1 MSLDSTRLTHPS
13 EGAEG
18 GGLTLPVPAA
28 AGARAACVRLTC
40 AVPAA
45 PPAKHGARKTAS
57 LQPPPGPRGWIG
69 IPQGGINTDHLPL
82 QASFFLNKIVH
93 FSSKRQNFE
102 KLAARADPAF
112 PGARRRRRRIPVE
125 LARHRRRRLP
135 LPGNRGEEP
144 PHPSPAA
151 AVPAAPS
158 PARGRGVAGV
168 VIFPPPSPHP
178 PAPDTSPGVAPSRC
192 VPVVSH
198 PPICGRGASLVP
210 SRPTLRWSL
219 PGAGGSRRPLNRAR
233 LRLPLTASPG
243 TAAAA
248 ASARP
253 KGRGRGAAG
262 LAPPRRLLH
271 RPPARYSAPSARSSV
286 SAAASPGSGRSS
298 PAPFLFPVPVPSLG
312 RSELAAVSQEPAEG
326 GDGKRRAGARAPEAP
341 YPPPPVSAQRGAAKR
356 VFVTGARLYRTGAPR
371 SSRA

>member
-112 PGARRRRRRIPVE
+112 PGARRRRIPVE

-168 VIFPPPSPHP
+168 VIFPPPR
-178 PAPDTSPGVAPSRC
+178 T
-192 VPVVSH
+192 
-198 PPICGRGASLVP
+198 
-210 SRPTLRWSL
+210 
-219 PGAGGSRRPLNRAR
+219 
-233 LRLPLTASPG
+233 
-243 TAAAA
+243 
-248 ASARP
+248 
-253 KGRGRGAAG
+253 
-262 LAPPRRLLH
+262 
-271 RPPARYSAPSARSSV
+271 
-286 SAAASPGSGRSS
+286 
-298 PAPFLFPVPVPSLG
+298 
-312 RSELAAVSQEPAEG
+312 
-326 GDGKRRAGARAPEAP
+326 
-341 YPPPPVSAQRGAAKR
+341 PPPPTHRRALPPHGVSLSCPTPHLWPRGFTRTLAPDAPLVLTWRGRLPAA
-356 VFVTGARLYRTGAPR
+356 P
-371 SSRA
+371 